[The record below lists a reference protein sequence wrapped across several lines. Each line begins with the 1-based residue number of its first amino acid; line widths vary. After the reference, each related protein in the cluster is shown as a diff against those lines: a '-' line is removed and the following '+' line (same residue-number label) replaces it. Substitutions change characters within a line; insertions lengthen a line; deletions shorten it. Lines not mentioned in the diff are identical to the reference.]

1 MGIILASGTFLS
13 LLPIILHF
21 LSSLPP
27 SQKLELTHHRVILHL
42 FVQATTT
49 LLGNILSDPTH
60 RRATSDL
67 KLIEPLLSLLSALAK
82 DGKSS
87 EVSSMYEKIR
97 EMFESTRERVLLANS
112 PVSGDG
118 EFDGGEGAREKR
130 GSGKEGEGGRNE
142 SLEEFLRRIESVSA
156 GLDEEGMELVEQPSP
171 HEESP
176 AFSYLGANDLSAPKL
191 SWHYSDGY

>member
-1 MGIILASGTFLS
+1 MTL
-13 LLPIILHF
+13 
-21 LSSLPP
+21 
-27 SQKLELTHHRVILHL
+27 SQKKELTHHRVILHL

-49 LLGNILSDPTH
+49 LLENILSDPTH
-60 RRATSDL
+60 RRAASDL

-87 EVSSMYEKIR
+87 EVASMYEKIR

-112 PVSGDG
+112 PAGRDG
-118 EFDGGEGAREKR
+118 EFGGGVGVREKR
-130 GSGKEGEGGRNE
+130 GSGSGMGGEVGRNE

-156 GLDEEGMELVEQPSP
+156 GLDEEGMELEEQPSP

-176 AFSYLGANDLSAPKL
+176 ASYLGANDLSTPKL
-191 SWHYSDGY
+191 GWQYSDGY

>member
-1 MGIILASGTFLS
+1 
-13 LLPIILHF
+13 
-21 LSSLPP
+21 
-27 SQKLELTHHRVILHL
+27 L

-49 LLGNILSDPTH
+49 LLENILSDPTH

-67 KLIEPLLSLLSALAK
+67 KLIEPLLTLLFALAK

-118 EFDGGEGAREKR
+118 EFGGGVEARERRGSGNGLGGEGA
-130 GSGKEGEGGRNE
+130 RNE

-176 AFSYLGANDLSAPKL
+176 AFSYLGANDLNAPKL
-191 SWHYSDGY
+191 GWHYSDGY